1 MTAIEMRTEIFFLN
15 HEYEIGWKY
24 IKNNNF
30 YKVVMKIYSME
41 ISQDYNNLSL
51 LFENNDFYYSFLE

>member
-30 YKVVMKIYSME
+30 YEVVMKIYSVE

-51 LFENNDFYYSFLE
+51 LLKTMIFIIVF

>member
-1 MTAIEMRTEIFFLN
+1 MTVIEMRTEIFKN
-15 HEYEIGWKY
+15 NSEYEIGQKY

-41 ISQDYNNLSL
+41 VCQDYNNFNFSISMI
-51 LFENNDFYYSFLE
+51 FITVS